1 MSSTSTPK
9 IAAISSVI
17 WKEKASH
24 ARTIVGK
31 YLFGFNEDGND
42 PRPRSQVVSLYTH
55 QTPPDDIS
63 REWSQQTGVP
73 WYRTI
78 HEALTMGTD
87 ELAIDGVMLVA
98 EHGDYE
104 FNDKEQKLYPRFELF
119 LQIADTFR
127 RTGQSV
133 PVFNDKHLSY
143 RFTSA
148 QRMVELSKE
157 LDFPFM
163 AGSSLPVNYRYPE
176 IEFPH
181 GARAR
186 HGVVIGPGPID
197 SYGFHMLEAV
207 QCLIERREGGE
218 TGVEAV
224 QCLEGEAIWR
234 FLDNTPWAKKLFDA
248 ARACSQAPSADP
260 RDDDRAALFRVWY
273 RDGVE
278 TAIFRLPKGAGDF
291 SVAVDVEGQD
301 EPLATMM
308 WRNRQDN
315 RSFDSLILQ
324 ADEMYATRR
333 AQYPIERTLL
343 VSGILDLVLESRL
356 NNHQRIETPQLDVA
370 YTVEERSF
378 HVSIDSMAPWGAA
391 PAAEG

>member
-1 MSSTSTPK
+1 MTDRPR

-42 PRPRSQVVSLYTH
+42 PKPNGQVVSLYTH
-55 QTPPDDIS
+55 QTPADDIS
-63 REWSQQTGVP
+63 RQWCQQTGIP
-73 WYRTI
+73 WFRSI
-78 HEALTMGTD
+78 HEALTIGTD
-87 ELAIDGVMLVA
+87 ELAVDGVMLVA

-127 RTGQSV
+127 RTGRSV

-143 RFTSA
+143 RWTNA
-148 QRMVELSKE
+148 KRMVELSEE

-181 GARAR
+181 GARAQ
-186 HGVVIGPGPID
+186 HGVVVAPGPID

-218 TGVEAV
+218 TGVAAV
-224 QCLEGEAIWR
+224 QCLEGKAIWE
-234 FLDNTPWAKKLFDA
+234 FLDSTPWAQKLFDA
-248 ARACSQAPSADP
+248 AVACSQGPVSDP
-260 RDDDRAALFRVWY
+260 REDDKAALFRVWY

-278 TAIFRLPKGAGDF
+278 TAIFRLPEAASDF
-291 SVAVDVEGQD
+291 CVAVDVAEQD

-308 WRNRQDN
+308 WKNRRDN

-324 ADEMYATRR
+324 ADQMYETGKAS
-333 AQYPIERTLL
+333 YPIQRTLL
-343 VSGILDLVLESRL
+343 VSGILDLVLESRIAG
-356 NNHQRIETPQLDVA
+356 HQRIETPQLDVA
-370 YTVEERSF
+370 YQVENRSF
-378 HVSIDSMAPWGAA
+378 HVTQDSISPWGAA
-391 PAAEG
+391 PAAEGA